1 MSVGHQ
7 PLTRR
12 SPRGVTR
19 SQRGHDRVSAWIR
32 QRSREE
38 QIFAVC
44 LALIALHLAVFALLF
59 PGDAGALVRVG
70 VLVIAAVGPAALSVL
85 FVSRGPPV
93 RVLLAGL
100 TGLGATVAG
109 LATSVPHAVLT
120 GIGGTDIT
128 GILATMSGITLVA
141 LAFWIALRGRR
152 LAVKLAGGIMAL
164 FVIAQWLIAP
174 AINAG
179 VATHAPRKAIPAA
192 RTLAVPGARD
202 VTFPARDG
210 TRLSAWYVPS
220 RNGAA
225 VVLLH
230 GSHGSR
236 VDTLPQLRMLNSAG
250 YGSLAYDARGHG
262 HSAGRTNAL
271 GWAGANDLGGAV
283 VFLDHQRGVNPR
295 RIAALGLSMG
305 AEEALRAAG
314 SGVALHAVVADGAG
328 ASTLGDD
335 QLAPHEL
342 APVFLSET
350 WLTMRTIELVSGET
364 EPAPLKSIVARIQI
378 PVLLIASNAA
388 NERTI
393 DSAYRALIGPR
404 ATLWYVPYAT
414 HTDAFGKHPD
424 AYTTRVLSFLTNA
437 IPSP

>member
-1 MSVGHQ
+1 M
-7 PLTRR
+7 
-12 SPRGVTR
+12 
-19 SQRGHDRVSAWIR
+19 
-32 QRSREE
+32 
-38 QIFAVC
+38 
-44 LALIALHLAVFALLF
+44 LIALDLAVFALLF

-70 VLVIAAVGPAALSVL
+70 VLVVAAVGPAMLCVL
-85 FVSRGPPV
+85 FVGRGLVV

-100 TGLGATVAG
+100 IGLGTTLAG
-109 LATSVPHAVLT
+109 LTTSVPHAVLT
-120 GIGGTDIT
+120 GLGGADVT
-128 GILATMSGITLVA
+128 GILATVAGIALVA

-152 LAVKLAGGIMAL
+152 RVAKLAGGIMAL

-179 VATHAPRKAIPAA
+179 VATHSPREAIPSA
-192 RTLAVPGARD
+192 RTLAAPGARD
-202 VTFPARDG
+202 VAFSARDG

-230 GSHGSR
+230 GSHGTR
-236 VDTLPQLRMLNSAG
+236 VDTLSQLRMLSSVG
-250 YGSLAYDARGHG
+250 YGILAYDARGHG
-262 HSAGRTNAL
+262 QSSGQTNAL
-271 GWAGANDLGGAV
+271 GWGGANDLAGAV
-283 VFLDHQRGVNPR
+283 AFLDHRPGISPR

-314 SGVALHAVVADGAG
+314 SGVGLDAVIADGAG

-335 QLAPHEL
+335 QLIPHGL

-388 NERTI
+388 NEHAI
-393 DSAYRALIGPR
+393 DSAYRALIGPT
-404 ATLWYVPYAT
+404 ATLWYVPDAA
-414 HTDAFGKHPD
+414 HTNAFGEHPQ
-424 AYTTRVLSFLTNA
+424 AYTTRVLTFLRSA
-437 IPSP
+437 IPSR

>member
-1 MSVGHQ
+1 M
-7 PLTRR
+7 
-12 SPRGVTR
+12 
-19 SQRGHDRVSAWIR
+19 
-32 QRSREE
+32 
-38 QIFAVC
+38 
-44 LALIALHLAVFALLF
+44 LIALHLAVFALLF
-59 PGDAGALVRVG
+59 PSDAGALVRVG
-70 VLVIAAVGPAALSVL
+70 ILVVAAVGPVVLCVL
-85 FVSRGPPV
+85 FVSRGPVV

-100 TGLGATVAG
+100 IGLGATVAG
-109 LATSVPHAVLT
+109 LATSVPHAVLG
-120 GIGGTDIT
+120 GIGGADVT
-128 GILATMSGITLVA
+128 GILATLSGIALVA

-152 LAVKLAGGIMAL
+152 LAVKLAGGIIAV

-179 VATHAPRKAIPAA
+179 VATRAPRKAIPSA

-202 VTFPARDG
+202 VTFSARDG

-230 GSHGSR
+230 GSHGTR
-236 VDTLPQLRMLNSAG
+236 VDTLPQLRMLSSAG
-250 YGSLAYDARGHG
+250 YGILAYDARGHG
-262 HSAGRTNAL
+262 QSAGQTNAL
-271 GWAGANDLGGAV
+271 GWAGANDLAGAV
-283 VFLDHQRGVNPR
+283 AFLDHQPGLSPR

-314 SGVALHAVVADGAG
+314 SGVGLHAVVADGAG

-335 QLAPHEL
+335 QLVPHGL

-350 WLTMRTIELVSGET
+350 WLTMRTIELVSAVT
-364 EPAPLKSIVARIQI
+364 EPAPLKSIVARIHI

-388 NERTI
+388 NEHTI

-404 ATLWYVPYAT
+404 ATLWYVPDAT
-414 HTDAFGKHPD
+414 HTNAFGEHPQ
-424 AYTTRVLSFLTNA
+424 AYTTRVLTFLNSA
-437 IPSP
+437 IPSH

>member
-1 MSVGHQ
+1 MSVGHH

-12 SPRGVTR
+12 SPRGAPP
-19 SQRGHDRVSAWIR
+19 SHRGHERVGAWIR

-38 QIFAVC
+38 RIFAGC
-44 LALIALHLAVFALLF
+44 LALIALHLTVFAVLF
-59 PGDAGALVRVG
+59 PGGAAPLVRTGALVV
-70 VLVIAAVGPAALSVL
+70 AAVGPAVLCVL
-85 FVSRGPPV
+85 FVSRGPLL

-120 GIGGTDIT
+120 GIGGADVT
-128 GILATMSGITLVA
+128 GIVATVSGITLVA

-152 LAVKLAGGIMAL
+152 LVVKLAGGIMAL

-179 VATHAPRKAIPAA
+179 VATHAPREAIPAA
-192 RTLAVPGARD
+192 RTLAAPGARD

-236 VDTLPQLRMLNSAG
+236 VDTLSQLRMLSSAG
-250 YGSLAYDARGHG
+250 YGTLAYDARGHG
-262 HSAGRTNAL
+262 QSAGRTNAL
-271 GWAGANDLGGAV
+271 GWAGANDLAGAV
-283 VFLDHQRGVNPR
+283 AFLDHQRGINPR

-335 QLAPHEL
+335 QLVPHGL

-388 NERTI
+388 NEHTI

-404 ATLWYVPYAT
+404 ATLWYVPDAT
-414 HTDAFGKHPD
+414 HTNAFGEHPH
-424 AYTTRVLSFLTNA
+424 AYATRVLTFLTGA
-437 IPSP
+437 IPSR